1 MELKQIIRYSD
12 VFVGVMITLET
23 IVFIVNAALKL
34 IDGKYY
40 NTNLKKYTDLL
51 DDTIGVI
58 DKPTTIILW
67 TWFIIKIGT
76 AFIK

>member
-1 MELKQIIRYSD
+1 MELEQIMRYSD

-23 IVFIVNAALKL
+23 IVFIVNAVLKL

>member
-1 MELKQIIRYSD
+1 MGLKEIIRYSD
-12 VFVGVMITLET
+12 VFVGVMITLEI
-23 IVFIVNAALKL
+23 IVMIVDVALRL

-40 NTNLKKYTDLL
+40 KTNLKKYIGYL

-67 TWFIIKIGT
+67 TWFIIKIGI

>member
-1 MELKQIIRYSD
+1 MELEQIIRYSD

-23 IVFIVNAALKL
+23 IVFIASAVLKL
-34 IDGKYY
+34 IDEEYPTIAY
-40 NTNLKKYTDLL
+40 KKYTNLL
-51 DDTIGVI
+51 EDIINVI

-67 TWFIIKIGT
+67 IWFIMKIGT

>member
-1 MELKQIIRYSD
+1 MELEQIIRYSD

-23 IVFIVNAALKL
+23 IVFIVNTALKL

>member
-1 MELKQIIRYSD
+1 MELEQIMRYSD

-23 IVFIVNAALKL
+23 IVFIVNAVLKL

-67 TWFIIKIGT
+67 TWFIIKIGM

>member
-1 MELKQIIRYSD
+1 MELEQIIRYSD
-12 VFVGVMITLET
+12 VFVGVMVILET

-40 NTNLKKYTDLL
+40 KTNLKKYIGLL

-67 TWFIIKIGT
+67 TWFVMKIGT

>member
-1 MELKQIIRYSD
+1 MELEQIIRYSD
-12 VFVGVMITLET
+12 IFVGVMIALE
-23 IVFIVNAALKL
+23 IVVFIVDAALKL
-34 IDGKYY
+34 TDGEYH

-51 DDTIGVI
+51 DDVIGVI

>member
-1 MELKQIIRYSD
+1 MELEQIIRYSD
-12 VFVGVMITLET
+12 IFVGVMIALE
-23 IVFIVNAALKL
+23 IVVFIIDAALKL
-34 IDGKYY
+34 IDGEYH

-51 DDTIGVI
+51 DDVIGVI

>member
-1 MELKQIIRYSD
+1 MELEQIIRYSD

-34 IDGKYY
+34 IDEYY

-76 AFIK
+76 AFIL

>member
-1 MELKQIIRYSD
+1 MELEQIMRYSD

-34 IDGKYY
+34 IGGKYY

>member
-1 MELKQIIRYSD
+1 MELEQIIRYSD
-12 VFVGVMITLET
+12 IFVGVMISLE
-23 IVFIVNAALKL
+23 IVVFIVDAALKL
-34 IDGKYY
+34 IDGEYH

-51 DDTIGVI
+51 DDVIGVI

>member
-1 MELKQIIRYSD
+1 MELEQVIRYSD
-12 VFVGVMITLET
+12 VFVGVMIALET
-23 IVFIVNAALKL
+23 VVFIVDVALRL

-40 NTNLKKYTDLL
+40 KTNLKKYIGYL

-67 TWFIIKIGT
+67 IWFIIKIGT

>member
-1 MELKQIIRYSD
+1 MELEQIIRYSD

-23 IVFIVNAALKL
+23 IVFIVYAALKL

-51 DDTIGVI
+51 EDTIGVI

-67 TWFIIKIGT
+67 TWFIMKIGT
-76 AFIK
+76 AFIL

>member
-1 MELKQIIRYSD
+1 MELEQIIRYSD
-12 VFVGVMITLET
+12 IFVGVMIALE
-23 IVFIVNAALKL
+23 IVVFIVDAALKL
-34 IDGKYY
+34 IDGEYH

-51 DDTIGVI
+51 DDVIGVI

-76 AFIK
+76 AFIR

>member
-1 MELKQIIRYSD
+1 MELEQIIRYSD

-23 IVFIVNAALKL
+23 IVFIVYAALKL

-51 DDTIGVI
+51 EDTIGVI

-76 AFIK
+76 TFIK

>member
-1 MELKQIIRYSD
+1 MELEQVIRYSD

-34 IDGKYY
+34 IDEYY

-67 TWFIIKIGT
+67 AWFIIKIGT

>member
-1 MELKQIIRYSD
+1 MELEQIIRYSD

-23 IVFIVNAALKL
+23 IVFIVYAALKL

-51 DDTIGVI
+51 EDTIGVI

>member
-1 MELKQIIRYSD
+1 MELEQIIRYSD
-12 VFVGVMITLET
+12 IFVGVMIALE
-23 IVFIVNAALKL
+23 IVVFIVDAALKL
-34 IDGKYY
+34 IDGEYH

-51 DDTIGVI
+51 DDVIGVI